1 MDVVGA
7 RGRESEQAVRRACC
21 HPSLLA
27 RARLGDSEALG
38 ALLEDERDRVFT
50 LCYRLLGNRAEAED
64 AAQDAMLK
72 VSLHLSELARDEQF
86 GGWCWRIAHRICV
99 DRLRK
104 SKRRDLLAAST
115 SVSAGPDAERRMVE
129 RIAVRRV
136 LAAMPEDMSE
146 VLILREMEGQTYD
159 AIAACLGVPLGTV
172 KSRLRSARQRFR
184 REYAAVMQEDSQ

>member
-1 MDVVGA
+1 
-7 RGRESEQAVRRACC
+7 
-21 HPSLLA
+21 
-27 RARLGDSEALG
+27 
-38 ALLEDERDRVFT
+38 
-50 LCYRLLGNRAEAED
+50 
-64 AAQDAMLK
+64 
-72 VSLHLSELARDEQF
+72 
-86 GGWCWRIAHRICV
+86 
-99 DRLRK
+99 
-104 SKRRDLLAAST
+104 
-115 SVSAGPDAERRMVE
+115 MVE

>member
-1 MDVVGA
+1 
-7 RGRESEQAVRRACC
+7 
-21 HPSLLA
+21 LLA